1 MSFWMET
8 ATLLWFVVGLVLA
21 LAEFIMPGLVIIF
34 FGAGAWITAL
44 ALMLGV
50 IASFN
55 EQLLVFLA
63 SSIMSLIVFRKHGQH
78 YFEGKV
84 SGKLAPGESLEEV
97 RGQKA
102 IALTAIKPKAL
113 GGKVEYNGSPWPAE
127 AEVEIEPGTVVE
139 IITRHNLTLK
149 VKPLR

>member
-8 ATLLWFVVGLVLA
+8 SALLWFVVGLVLA
-21 LAEFIMPGLVIIF
+21 LAEFILPGLVIIF

-44 ALMLGV
+44 ALWSGV
-50 IASFN
+50 IESFN

-63 SSIMSLIVFRKHGQH
+63 SSIMSLIVFRKHGQR
-78 YFEGKV
+78 YYEGTV

-97 RGQKA
+97 RGHRA
-102 IALTAIKPKAL
+102 VTLTPITPKAL

-127 AEVEIEPGTVVE
+127 AEVEIAAGTVVE
-139 IITRHNLTLK
+139 IIKRNNLTLK
-149 VKPLR
+149 VKPL